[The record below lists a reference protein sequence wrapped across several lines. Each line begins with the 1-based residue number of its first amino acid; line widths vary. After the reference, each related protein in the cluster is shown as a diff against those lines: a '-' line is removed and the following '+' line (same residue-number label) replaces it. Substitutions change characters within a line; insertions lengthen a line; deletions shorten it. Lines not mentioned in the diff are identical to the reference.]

1 MLKLIKSFFG
11 LDNATEKQVNE
22 TLSPAM
28 TYDLGQ
34 PAEAQP
40 VTEVKA
46 DPVAVALDLE
56 PMDFSKTAEVPAK
69 KPRKP
74 RAPKAAAEKPAKAV
88 KAKKPTTEKKKPAA
102 RTAKKTK

>member
-11 LDNATEKQVNE
+11 LDKAPEKQVTENQI
-22 TLSPAM
+22 PAM
-28 TYDLGQ
+28 TYDLTQ
-34 PAEAQP
+34 PVDTQP
-40 VTEVKA
+40 VTEVNA

-56 PMDFSKTAEVPAK
+56 PMDFSKTVESPAK

-74 RAPKAAAEKPAKAV
+74 RAPKAAEKTAKPV
-88 KAKKPTTEKKKPAA
+88 KAKKPATEKKKPAA

>member
-11 LDNATEKQVNE
+11 LDKAPEKQASE
-22 TLSPAM
+22 TPAM
-28 TYDLGQ
+28 AYDVTQ
-34 PAEAQP
+34 PADTQP

-56 PMDFSKTAEVPAK
+56 PMDFSKTAEAPAK

-74 RAPKAAAEKPAKAV
+74 RAPKAAAEKPAKTV
-88 KAKKPTTEKKKPAA
+88 KAKKPATEKKKPAA

>member
-11 LDNATEKQVNE
+11 LDKAPEKQVSE
-22 TLSPAM
+22 SQTIVT
-28 TYDLGQ
+28 TYDVT
-34 PAEAQP
+34 QP

-56 PMDFSKTAEVPAK
+56 PMDFSKTAEAPAK

-74 RAPKAAAEKPAKAV
+74 RAPKAAAEKPAKTV
-88 KAKKPTTEKKKPAA
+88 KAKKPATEKKKPAA